1 MGFKDLNEF
10 FKPGLQLPIRGKTY
24 TIPSVNAED
33 GLRLRLLFSDPS
45 VSLTDEGE
53 LKEIMTLLGAEWVP
67 KIETV
72 NVTDPTT
79 GGFAVDDAGKV
90 LTTEADRGSYQGG
103 IYQEMADDGLSWEEI
118 IHAGKTALF
127 NAGLGRTLAE
137 VFWETGLAEDDSGNS
152 VPPKPG
158 ETPEPEF
165 PNRATKRAAKK
176 AAPKKAAAKKATS
189 AKGGTASSTR
199 ARKRTAK
206 TTPAAGDYDP
216 VTGMRDWYSVPR
228 APESDTAARITWPE
242 ILEQW
247 VFLAHDLLE
256 VYGIDVESGILR
268 ERTWK
273 WFEDKVIDML
283 FRGPRLSAWRTIRGA
298 SPDQ

>member
-1 MGFKDLNEF
+1 M
-10 FKPGLQLPIRGKTY
+10 
-24 TIPSVNAED
+24 NAED

-79 GGFAVDDAGKV
+79 GGFAVDDAGNV

-137 VFWETGLAEDDSGNS
+137 VFWETGLAEDDPGNS

-189 AKGGTASSTR
+189 AKGGTGSSTR
-199 ARKRTAK
+199 VRKRTAK
-206 TTPAAGDYDP
+206 TTPAAG
-216 VTGMRDWYSVPR
+216 T
-228 APESDTAARITWPE
+228 TT
-242 ILEQW
+242 Q
-247 VFLAHDLLE
+247 
-256 VYGIDVESGILR
+256 
-268 ERTWK
+268 
-273 WFEDKVIDML
+273 
-283 FRGPRLSAWRTIRGA
+283 
-298 SPDQ
+298 